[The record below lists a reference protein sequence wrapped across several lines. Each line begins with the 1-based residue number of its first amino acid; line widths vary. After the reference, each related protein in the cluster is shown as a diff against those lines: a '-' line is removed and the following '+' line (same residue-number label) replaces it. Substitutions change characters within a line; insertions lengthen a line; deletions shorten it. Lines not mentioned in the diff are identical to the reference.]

1 MPRRAAR
8 CAIPAIIR
16 HRAAAVAL
24 GVFCAASAASDPLD
38 LAREL
43 ADRLA
48 AGAGA
53 LMPAAD
59 RVQVEEERIVPLDAS
74 WPADFLA
81 GLVAE
86 KRFGHE
92 VFPVYARLDN
102 ATGAAVFYDADGLA
116 FHEIEPLVPPIDATT
131 WLESLLGPATSPGD
145 AWRELSHVVARFLL
159 VPADDLEGYLAD
171 AAEDAAL
178 CARSAPRQRTS
189 PPAVTK
195 LTLTDISFTPTSVL
209 VNAEW
214 PAGSLPGN
222 AFDLYLS
229 QTLRKTG
236 WQPYMAFA
244 APGQTNVT
252 SFCTEIPNE
261 DIPGWTDPA
270 TLHDAS
276 CPVAT
281 NVAVSPFD
289 PASAYTNVHYVCGHE
304 MPQQSCFFVAGPT
317 TDTDGDGLTDMEE
330 AFCFGTDHELADSDN
345 DGLGDFEE
353 VCEYFTDPF
362 SPDTDGDGSS
372 DLFEIVN
379 GSDPRDPSDDGLP
392 PAAWQ
397 LMTLPVR
404 LYGDYAAWEMSV
416 RGIQGELR
424 THTVVA
430 AAPGVAEED
439 VLLLRR
445 CATYRV
451 SLRWLTSWPHVD
463 PDWYCWEARFG
474 NPLQPTGRTF
484 ADHSSQRLSGH
495 ETVWGE
501 DWYCENA
508 EGLLTTHVHTRDGTA
523 GNVAQTKTAIL
534 HTLPEMPELA
544 APLAGVQCGSGR
556 RVEMAVT
563 ERSWHPAL
571 EWEIYPTV
579 ANGPRL
585 FATEDSTDP
594 ATFLTGPRS
603 VWVSSGS
610 VPGVYSILATYP
622 DGAYSTEGH
631 VVVPVVGLD
640 GDFNRN
646 GIPADNADEAAP
658 FGFDDATGM
667 VVPCNND
674 DDNEDGTPDCGD
686 LVVNGADDL
695 ADLRKIVVRRLG
707 FPQADLPT
715 GAALTAEIAV
725 TVPDGDLLTFVP
737 ASQRIR
743 LFGSNA
749 ANAAALGGEAPSLYE
764 GLAADLFGSTDR
776 DLWLEG
782 RFHGATALL
791 TLRVRLD
798 GEIIGE
804 DAIRVRVAPFEV
816 LSNCD
821 VAEKVFVAQTAG
833 WNVFVSDVA
842 LCLNGVVSVDLSNWT
857 PLPFPQ
863 DVGELGWSGY
873 SASPRQT
880 IWSLERQCFIQLMD
894 TQIGFFNNPTVPK
907 MGGNIEA
914 SPPTQ
919 RHGHGRVIVGKNLP
933 NDAKCFLSSQEIQT
947 ENGRLIELPT
957 DWLLVG
963 HVDEIVSIVPTPSG
977 DFKVFLADL
986 KLAIDLICAQLD
998 ELEEDLATNPNDLS
1012 AATLHANLAEK
1023 ISPYL
1028 AAQNETSVSAITNK
1042 LLEIRNTL
1050 KTEIGLSDADC
1061 VSIPVLYPLKGV
1073 PGTGFKN
1080 PEDSFSNSINMTV
1093 VKNEEDEVRIL
1104 IPDPELDCFLDSI
1117 AETFVNLGFSDNSF
1131 RFVRTFGP
1139 HRAHGE
1145 VHCGTNTLRKR
1156 PQ

>member
-43 ADRLA
+43 ADRVA
-48 AGAGA
+48 QGAGA
-53 LMPAAD
+53 LMPDAERA
-59 RVQVEEERIVPLDAS
+59 QVEAERVVPLGGT

-81 GLVAE
+81 GLAAE
-86 KRFGHE
+86 ERFGHV
-92 VFPVYARLDN
+92 VFPVFARLDDE
-102 ATGAAVFYDADGLA
+102 TGSAVFYDADGIP
-116 FHEIEPLVPPIDATT
+116 FHEIAPLVPPDEAAT
-131 WLESLLGPATSPGD
+131 WLEDLLGPAASPGD
-145 AWRELSHVVARFLL
+145 AAWRELSHVVARFLL
-159 VPADDLEGYLAD
+159 VPADDLGDYLAD
-171 AAEDAAL
+171 AADAAVR
-178 CARSAPRQRTS
+178 ARRASLRS
-189 PPAVTK
+189 SGSFAVTN
-195 LTLTDISFTPTSVL
+195 LMLTDLSFTPTSVL
-209 VNAEW
+209 VTAEW

-222 AFDLYLS
+222 AFDLFVS
-229 QTLRKTG
+229 QTLRKPG
-236 WQPYMAFA
+236 WETYMGFA
-244 APGQTNVT
+244 APGLTNIT
-252 SFCTEIPNE
+252 SFVTEIPNDE
-261 DIPGWTDPA
+261 IPGWVDPA
-270 TLHDAS
+270 TMRHNDF
-276 CPVAT
+276 CPVVT
-281 NVAVSPFD
+281 NIAASPFD
-289 PASAYTNVHYVCGHE
+289 PAVSYTNLHYVCGHR
-304 MPQQSCFFVAGPT
+304 MPPQACFFVAGPVIDT
-317 TDTDGDGLTDMEE
+317 DADGLSDMEEAFVFGTAPDLADTDGDG
-330 AFCFGTDHELADSDN
+330 AA
-345 DGLGDFEE
+345 DGL
-353 VCEYFTDPF
+353 
-362 SPDTDGDGSS
+362 
-372 DLFEIVN
+372 EIN
-379 GSDPRDPSDDGLP
+379 QGSDPFDPSDGGLP

-397 LMTLPVR
+397 LMALPVR
-404 LYGDYAAWEMSV
+404 LYGDYAAWAMDL
-416 RGIQGELR
+416 RGIAGDFRE
-424 THTVVA
+424 HTVLA
-430 AAPGVAEED
+430 ATPGVAAEEP
-439 VLLLRR
+439 VLLRR
-445 CATYRV
+445 GATYRV
-451 SLRWLTSWPHVD
+451 SLRWLGSEPHTN
-463 PDWYCWEARFG
+463 PDWYCWEARLG
-474 NPLQPTGRTF
+474 SPLQPTGRTF
-484 ADHSSQRLSGH
+484 GDHSTIRLPGH
-495 ETVWGE
+495 ETIWGE
-501 DWYCENA
+501 DWYCENDG
-508 EGLLTTHVHTRDGTA
+508 GLLTTHVHTKADTA
-523 GNVAQTKTAIL
+523 GNVARTKTALL
-534 HTLPEMPELA
+534 HVLPEMPELERDFV
-544 APLAGVQCGSGR
+544 GVACGSGR
-556 RVEMAVT
+556 RVEVAAT

>member
-1 MPRRAAR
+1 M
-8 CAIPAIIR
+8 
-16 HRAAAVAL
+16 
-24 GVFCAASAASDPLD
+24 
-38 LAREL
+38 
-43 ADRLA
+43 
-48 AGAGA
+48 
-53 LMPAAD
+53 
-59 RVQVEEERIVPLDAS
+59 
-74 WPADFLA
+74 
-81 GLVAE
+81 
-86 KRFGHE
+86 
-92 VFPVYARLDN
+92 
-102 ATGAAVFYDADGLA
+102 
-116 FHEIEPLVPPIDATT
+116 
-131 WLESLLGPATSPGD
+131 
-145 AWRELSHVVARFLL
+145 
-159 VPADDLEGYLAD
+159 
-171 AAEDAAL
+171 
-178 CARSAPRQRTS
+178 
-189 PPAVTK
+189 
-195 LTLTDISFTPTSVL
+195 LTDLSFTPTSVL
-209 VNAEW
+209 VTAEW

-229 QTLRKTG
+229 QTLRKPG
-236 WQPYMAFA
+236 WRPYMAFA

-289 PASAYTNVHYVCGHE
+289 PAAAYTNVHYVCGHE

-317 TDTDGDGLTDMEE
+317 TDTDGDGLTDTEE

-372 DLFEIVN
+372 DLFEIAN

-392 PAAWQ
+392 PAVWQ

-484 ADHSSQRLSGH
+484 ADHSSQRLPGH

-508 EGLLTTHVHTRDGTA
+508 ESLLTTHIHTRDGTA

-556 RVEMAVT
+556 RVEMSVT

-571 EWEIYPTV
+571 GWEIYPAV

-585 FATEDSTDP
+585 YASEDSTDT

-622 DGAYSTEGH
+622 GGAHSAEGH
-631 VVVPVVGLD
+631 VVVVPAELD
-640 GDFNRN
+640 GDFDRT
-646 GIPADNADEAAP
+646 GVPADDEDEAEP

-667 VVPCNND
+667 VVPCNNND
-674 DDNEDGTPDCGD
+674 DDGNGVPDCDD
-686 LVVNGADDL
+686 LVVNGAGDL
-695 ADLRKIVVRRLG
+695 ADLARIVVRRFG

-715 GAALTAEIAV
+715 GAVLTAEIAV
-725 TVPDGDLLTFVP
+725 TVPDGDLLSFVP
-737 ASQRIR
+737 ATQRIR

-749 ANAAALGGEAPSLYE
+749 TNAPALGGEVPSLY
-764 GLAADLFGSTDR
+764 GNLAADLFGATDLELR
-776 DLWLEG
+776 LEG
-782 RFHGATALL
+782 RFHGATVLL

-798 GEIIGE
+798 GEFVGE
-804 DAIRVRVAPFEV
+804 DTIRVRVARFEV

-821 VAEKVFVAQTAG
+821 VAEKVFYSGLAG
-833 WNVFVSDVA
+833 PGWDDFVLETTNA
-842 LCLNGVVSVDLSNWT
+842 LDGFLPVEEAMWT
-857 PLPFPQ
+857 PFPQ
-863 DVGELGWSGY
+863 DVAELGWTGDTNGRS
-873 SASPRQT
+873 SV
-880 IWSLERQCFIQLMD
+880 WSMERHGFVNLLSNS
-894 TQIGFFNNPTVPK
+894 IGVFTNPVVER
-907 MGGNIEA
+907 MGGNVEA
-914 SPPTQ
+914 TPSTTIHP
-919 RHGHGRVIVGKNLP
+919 HGLIVTGSNLTG
-933 NDAKCFLSSQEIQT
+933 NAKCFLKAQEIQT
-947 ENGRLIELPT
+947 DSGDLLELPVH
-957 DWLLVG
+957 WLQGG
-963 HVDEIVSIVPTPSG
+963 HVDEVFAIVPVAG
-977 DFKVFLADL
+977 DNGFKILLGDL
-986 KLAIDLICAQLD
+986 ELGMQLIRD
-998 ELEEDLATNPNDLS
+998 EIGQCDEW
-1012 AATLHANLAEK
+1012 
-1023 ISPYL
+1023 
-1028 AAQNETSVSAITNK
+1028 
-1042 LLEIRNTL
+1042 LLEDPDNPELVEYANTL
-1050 KTEIGLSDADC
+1050 SDWIHPYSNPTNAVKIEEVDSNLDAIRDLLTSSLSLNQED
-1061 VSIPVLYPLKGV
+1061 VLIIPVLFPLRGV
-1073 PGTGFKN
+1073 VESGWGVQG
-1080 PEDSFSNSINMTV
+1080 NSLPNAINMV
-1093 VKNEEDEVRIL
+1093 VLKNELGTSKILVPSPGFGFYEDEIKRVLGIL
-1104 IPDPELDCFLDSI
+1104 QY
-1117 AETFVNLGFSDNSF
+1117 AESGISFVDTS
-1131 RFVRTFGP
+1131 GP
-1139 HRAHGE
+1139 HGLQGEAH
-1145 VHCGTNTLRKR
+1145 CATNVERKR
-1156 PQ
+1156 SP